1 MNKKKI
7 LYITPALPVGGA
19 ERFLLSL
26 SGALI
31 PDTDKQWI
39 ISLSNIN
46 VLAPEIR
53 PGIEFIALP
62 RKSKFDLKPVKE
74 LRRLIKTE
82 QPDIVFCINFFSY
95 FVLRCALFGL
105 RYKPRTII
113 SYHSTEHVSRKEHW
127 LHHLYARMLTKRD
140 EIVAVSQRQADYT
153 IRTYRIPRRKFD
165 VVLNCVDTDY
175 WKPDTTGS
183 VRSRVRQQL
192 GIPENAP
199 VIILTAAFRPEK
211 NHEGGV
217 RALKL
222 LHEKYHCKAYLLL
235 VGDGVLRPA
244 IEAAV
249 QSSGISSYIKLTG
262 LQKDVRPFYQA
273 ADIFTL
279 VSSRVE
285 TFSIAA
291 LEAMSC
297 GLTEVLTNVGGAA
310 EMVSPGVNGFLC
322 AAEDDSIA
330 QNWLKGLNSNFKK
343 EDIHAYA
350 YTHFRKEKMVLSY
363 KKIFGLAS

>member
-7 LYITPALPVGGA
+7 IYITPALPVGGA

-26 SGALI
+26 SGALV

-39 ISLSNIN
+39 ISLSDVN
-46 VLAPEIR
+46 VLAPEIT
-53 PGIEFIALP
+53 PGVEFIALP
-62 RKSKFDLKPVKE
+62 RKSKFDLKPVRE

-82 QPDIVFCINFFSY
+82 KPEIVFCINFFSY
-95 FVLRCALFGL
+95 FILRCALFGQ

-127 LHHLYARMLTKRD
+127 LHRLYARMLTKRD
-140 EIVAVSQRQADYT
+140 EIIAVSQRQADYT
-153 IRTYRIPRRKFD
+153 IRTYHIPRHKFD

-183 VRSRVRQQL
+183 VRSMVRQQL

-211 NHEGGV
+211 NHEGGI

-222 LHEKYHCKAYLLL
+222 LHEKYNCKAYLLL

-249 QSSGISSYIKLTG
+249 QGSGISSYIKLAG
-262 LQKDVRPFYQA
+262 LQKDVRPFYQS

-279 VSSRVE
+279 VSTSVE

-297 GLTEVLTNVGGAA
+297 GLTEVLTDIGGAS
-310 EMVSPGVNGFLC
+310 EMITPGINGFLC
-322 AAEDDSIA
+322 VPEEDSIA
-330 QNWLKGLNSNFKK
+330 QNWLKGLNSGFNKQ
-343 EDIHAYA
+343 DIHVYA
-350 YTHFRKEKMVLSY
+350 YEHFRKEKMVISY
-363 KKIFGLAS
+363 KKIFGLP

>member
-46 VLAPEIR
+46 VLAPEIA

-74 LRRLIKTE
+74 IRRLIKTE

-95 FVLRCALFGL
+95 FVLRCALFGI
-105 RYKPRTII
+105 RYKPRIII

-127 LHHLYARMLTKRD
+127 LHHLYARLLTKRD

-153 IRTYRIPRRKFD
+153 IRTYRIPRSKFD

-192 GIPENAP
+192 GIPEDAP

-211 NHEGGV
+211 NHAGGI

-222 LHEKYHCKAYLLL
+222 LHEKYNCRAYLLF

-249 QSSGISSYIKLTG
+249 LNSGISSYIKLAG

-297 GLTEVLTNVGGAA
+297 GLTEVLTDVGGAA
-310 EMVSPGVNGFLC
+310 EMVSPGINGFLC
-322 AAEDDSIA
+322 VAEDDSIA
-330 QNWLKGLNSNFKK
+330 QNWLKGLNSDFRK

-363 KKIFGLAS
+363 KKIFELAS